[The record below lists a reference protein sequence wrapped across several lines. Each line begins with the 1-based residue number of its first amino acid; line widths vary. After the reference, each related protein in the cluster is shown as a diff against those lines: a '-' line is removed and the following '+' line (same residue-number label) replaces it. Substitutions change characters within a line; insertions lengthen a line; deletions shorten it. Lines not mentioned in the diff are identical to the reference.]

1 LRRSDSEGRAE
12 KARASGGRAGA
23 PEARRTGGS
32 ARKGGS
38 EPASSRSAP
47 ALFTIR
53 RSGVH
58 GKGGFAL
65 QRIARGQRIAEYTG
79 EKITWKEVWRRYPD
93 DDRDGEQNHT
103 FLFEID
109 DRYVI
114 DANHGGNASRWIN
127 HSCNPNC
134 VVVGEG
140 DRIFIEAK
148 RTIRPG
154 EELNYDYN
162 IQLDERHTPAVK
174 RRYLCRC
181 GAKNC
186 RGTILG
192 KKR

>member
-1 LRRSDSEGRAE
+1 MTTKTSRPAPATPRGRLYAVRRS
-12 KARASGGRAGA
+12 
-23 PEARRTGGS
+23 P
-32 ARKGGS
+32 
-38 EPASSRSAP
+38 
-47 ALFTIR
+47 
-53 RSGVH
+53 VH
-58 GKGGFAL
+58 GKGAFAL
-65 QRIARGQRIAEYTG
+65 QTIPKGTRVAEYTG

-93 DDRDGEQNHT
+93 DEKEGEQNHT

-109 DRYVI
+109 DKHVL
-114 DANHGGNASRWIN
+114 DANYGGNSSRWIN

-134 VVVGEG
+134 EVTGEG

-148 RTIRPG
+148 RTIKAG

-162 IQLDERHTPAVK
+162 IQLEERHTPAVK

-181 GAKNC
+181 GARNC